1 MLKKVGFMIIGIIL
15 LLGLGACNDA
25 NTEKIEKAKTPQEII
40 PIDGEEDM
48 DDLEEYFDEF
58 DDMDD
63 IDEQTELL
71 DGLVVGET
79 ADFDGFK
86 ITLNESR
93 IEPGGEF
100 DIQQEEQFVV
110 VNITIENHTDEEKR
124 ISPWLNFELKDEEG
138 YTYLEAYLTEGIRKA
153 PDGTLLADE
162 ILRGDI
168 PFDVPVSDSY
178 KLYFSDDD
186 FNVKAIWTIS
196 ASELE

>member
-1 MLKKVGFMIIGIIL
+1 MLKKARFMIVGIIL
-15 LLGLGACNDA
+15 LLGLGACNDS
-25 NTEKIEKAKTPQEII
+25 NTKKIEKANTSQEII
-40 PIDGEEDM
+40 PIDDEEDM

-58 DDMDD
+58 DEFDDM
-63 IDEQTELL
+63 DEQTELL

-100 DIQQEEQFVV
+100 DTQQEEQFVV
-110 VNITIENHTDEEKR
+110 VNMTIENQTDEEH
-124 ISPWLNFELKDEEG
+124 SVSSWLNFELKDEEG
-138 YTYLEAYLTEGIRKA
+138 YTYLDTYLMEGVRKA
-153 PDGTLLADE
+153 PEGTLLADE

-168 PFDVPVSDSY
+168 PFDVPISDNYQLS
-178 KLYFSDDD
+178 FSDDD
-186 FNVKAIWTIS
+186 LNIKAIWTIP